1 MTIGEALQKI
11 GQLRTEIKNK
21 RLYLLALKNRA
32 ERVASTI
39 TDMPPAATRQVHGRE
54 LVLADIIDT
63 KKELAGKEQELYEL
77 ESSLITTIRELDDD
91 RLKAVMTERFLM
103 NRTCRE
109 TSTVL
114 HLGERYIKKLCS
126 KAKGLNLATPVHP
139 CSP

>member
-32 ERVASTI
+32 EKVASTI

-63 KKELAGKEQELYEL
+63 KKELAVKEQE
-77 ESSLITTIRELDDD
+77 I
-91 RLKAVMTERFLM
+91 
-103 NRTCRE
+103 N
-109 TSTVL
+109 
-114 HLGERYIKKLCS
+114 
-126 KAKGLNLATPVHP
+126 
-139 CSP
+139 